1 MRLSTC
7 TPSRR
12 RPLIVCCAAAVCA
25 LLAVSSEAL
34 GQAGP
39 PGPASAEALVN
50 GIQTI
55 RRGDTVT
62 KVDRTGKGAVLCMRG
77 ILQAIRAVGQACHED
92 ADPEFQR
99 ELKTSLDPIDQFIAE
114 NARNGTVPSRSGPAE
129 CQPRSVCGRDAE
141 MMYGA
146 FRTGAAAGLRA
157 GRRPALDPA
166 RAGLES
172 VPVSRPSPPGLRGS
186 GRCNVG
192 SLHLLTAISAC

>member
-1 MRLSTC
+1 MEDGVGSMRLSSC

-12 RPLIVCCAAAVCA
+12 RPLIVGCAAAACA

-39 PGPASAEALVN
+39 PGPASAETLVN

-92 ADPEFQR
+92 ADPEFQQ

-114 NARNGTVPSRSGPAE
+114 NARNGTVPSRSGTAE
-129 CQPRSVCGRDAE
+129 RQPRSVCGRDAE

-157 GRRPALDPA
+157 QVDDLLSIPR
-166 RAGLES
+166 E
-172 VPVSRPSPPGLRGS
+172 PVLNPCL
-186 GRCNVG
+186 
-192 SLHLLTAISAC
+192 